1 MPIHTEV
8 YKGKS
13 IMIFVIPSECGGKIW
28 SAHIDGKP
36 HWEYQAQPCA
46 NGKEALEKG
55 LQSARKKIDESS

>member
-1 MPIHTEV
+1 
-8 YKGKS
+8 
-13 IMIFVIPSECGGKIW
+13 MIFVIPSECGGKIW

-55 LQSARKKIDESS
+55 LQSAKKKIDESS